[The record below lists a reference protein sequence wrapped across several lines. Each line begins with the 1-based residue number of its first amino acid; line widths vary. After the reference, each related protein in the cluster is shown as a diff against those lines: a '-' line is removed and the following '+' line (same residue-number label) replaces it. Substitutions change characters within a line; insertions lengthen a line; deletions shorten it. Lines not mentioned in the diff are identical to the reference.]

1 MKFFSFRL
9 YKEAMRQ
16 SRAVGILTVVIATLI
31 SAFRPVITLF
41 QNRNYDTAFVNFIDI
56 ERLVSGLGIV
66 SVFLPI
72 ILAVKIFG
80 FLFKRSSSDFYHAL
94 PYTRQCL
101 YVTNLVAIL
110 SWCAMALVLMVT
122 IPCIAYGIDPH
133 SSYEISFAFYNL
145 LVGLVIM
152 LMTSGAVMIA
162 VSITGKP
169 LLAMEIAAFIVFLP
183 RVLILI
189 ALASVKEMTL
199 MIDINQVPILSMNYS
214 LPLMMMIGSAMSY
227 PLYVAAFSFMPGII
241 YTLILAIIYLV
252 LGGVLFCKRRSE
264 TAENAA
270 PNRKVQVILRIVYSI
285 GFFFAATSVY
295 MIYGLDESVVM
306 LIVIGILVYLGYE
319 LTTTK
324 KFKKML
330 KSIPALAIVAILCF
344 IYGGIIKVASDNVL
358 NDVPTAGEIES
369 IQMAGTVS
377 GYWYENPTYNDL
389 LIGELAF
396 EDKEV
401 TSIIAKA
408 YGDTAEKVKNG
419 ERIDYDYDL
428 VTETYRIN
436 YSNGK
441 SHVRVLYMTY
451 DEFTKLQTLFAENE
465 EYQEAML
472 DIPDEAYVTEFFN
485 EEYNKAVWKQ
495 FKEEYEK
502 LSDKDKLQVLNQ
514 YDYMAEGEE
523 IYDEDYYYEDEEYLR
538 VSGYI
543 GTQPY
548 SQEYILTE
556 SRTPETI
563 KLIYE
568 YRYIEERENMMKI
581 INSIDDMESGEIN
594 IWAGE
599 MIEVGEYV
607 AGTIDLYVYYDDGKI
622 TSGSINGDW
631 THVDGTKMES
641 DKKPDEE
648 LATDGDADYEDGYY
662 EDDFYYESSWYSCE
676 LDAQEAKKLLD
687 MMLNS
692 YNFDEQKT
700 SILTPSNEL
709 WATSWKQD
717 GLSSKY
723 SSANMDTVIDEL
735 KMEEFIKYLVEN
747 YSK

>member
-31 SAFRPVITLF
+31 SAFLPVITLF
-41 QNRNYDTAFVNFIDI
+41 QNRNYDTAFVDFIDI
-56 ERLVSGLGIV
+56 ERLVSGLGTV

-101 YVTNLVAIL
+101 YVTNLVAIM

-145 LVGLVIM
+145 LVGFVIM

-189 ALASVKEMTL
+189 ALASVEEMTF

-214 LPLMMMIGSAMSY
+214 LPLMMMIGSTMSY
-227 PLYVAAFSFMPGII
+227 PLYVAAFSYMPGII

-285 GFFFAATSVY
+285 GFFFAATSIY
-295 MIYGLDESVVM
+295 MIYGFDESVVI

-324 KFKKML
+324 KVKKML

-344 IYGGIIKVASDNVL
+344 IYGGIIKVASDNIL

-369 IQMAGTVS
+369 IQMAGAVS

-389 LIGELAF
+389 LVGELAF

-401 TSIIAKA
+401 TTIIAKA

-428 VTETYRIN
+428 VIETYRIN

-451 DEFTKLQTLFAENE
+451 DEFTKLQTLFAGNE
-465 EYQEAML
+465 DYQEAKL
-472 DIPDEAYVTEFFN
+472 DIPDEAYVTDFFN

-502 LSDKDKLQVLNQ
+502 LSDKDKMKVLGLR
-514 YDYMAEGEE
+514 DYMAEGEE
-523 IYDEDYYYEDEEYLR
+523 IYDEDYNYEEEEYLG

-594 IWAGE
+594 IWTGE
-599 MIEVGEYV
+599 MVEVGDYV
-607 AGTIDLYVYYDDGKI
+607 SGNIDLYVYFENGKI
-622 TSGSINGDW
+622 SSGSINGDW
-631 THVDGTKMES
+631 AYIDDKMET
-641 DKKPDEE
+641 DEKPDDE

-662 EDDFYYESSWYSCE
+662 EDDYYYESSWHSYQ
-676 LDAQEAKKLLD
+676 LDATETKELFD
-687 MMLNS
+687 MMLKS
-692 YNFDEQKT
+692 CNFDEQKT
-700 SILTPSNEL
+700 SILTPSCEL
-709 WATSWKQD
+709 WATSWRQD
-717 GLSSKY
+717 GLSSKH
-723 SSANMDTVIDEL
+723 SSANMDTVINEF

-747 YSK
+747 YSN